1 MRRQETNRNIV
12 SYEEEEKE
20 DSDFLRKISSKVEK
34 EELSFDSKDAEQRLL
49 ESDYINQGRIEE
61 LTLAKKE
68 KVGHSQLSPFN
79 EVNQKTE
86 PYISPFDDAY
96 LKEEN
101 EEENEDIVIENNR
114 RKCYLAI
121 VVILYAIFL
130 IIGYRVTGFSDGI
143 PQEITMEDRYKQDYM
158 GKIDAYVTRVQTAH
172 AEINDDMIQFEEGV
186 MSSQEVQS
194 RMAKQK
200 ETLAKVQQEA
210 KDIIPPSSYESFH
223 SRLQELYTIQIGN
236 CDNFVEY
243 AKNKTKENREA
254 VKASNE
260 TYEKKTENFLHEYNS
275 LFLF

>member
-68 KVGHSQLSPFN
+68 EVGHSQLSPFN

-101 EEENEDIVIENNR
+101 EEETEDIVVENNR
-114 RKCYLAI
+114 RKCYFAI

>member
-68 KVGHSQLSPFN
+68 EVGHSQLSPFN

-101 EEENEDIVIENNR
+101 EEETEDIVVENNR

-130 IIGYRVTGFSDGI
+130 VIGYRVTGFSDGI

-236 CDNFVEY
+236 CDNYVEY

>member
-1 MRRQETNRNIV
+1 MRWQETNRNIV

-68 KVGHSQLSPFN
+68 EVGHSQLSPFN

-101 EEENEDIVIENNR
+101 EEETEDIVVENNR

-130 IIGYRVTGFSDGI
+130 VIGYRVTGFSDGI